1 MPCTL
6 QRVKKHLLLNIVLF
20 PSENK
25 TQNCCPFFKNQKMK
39 GNAAY
44 WELSRDSHTVTLSS
58 AGDWLFVQASVT
70 QSCPTLRYG
79 MDCSALPYPSPSP
92 RACSNSCPLSLGLS
106 WIPDSEKAQVS
117 YSWSSTSLGSTSL
130 DTEGWRAKL
139 YLNNCSSDFFFDP
152 RVLEKIWKLPDFLP
166 IFIT

>member
-1 MPCTL
+1 MHLKCAYYNKIQWITSIQGL
-6 QRVKKHLLLNIVLF
+6 ILFSYISHQRKCLAHYRESRNMLLNIVLF

-79 MDCSALPYPSPSP
+79 MDCSALPHPSPSP

-106 WIPDSEKAQVS
+106 
-117 YSWSSTSLGSTSL
+117 
-130 DTEGWRAKL
+130 
-139 YLNNCSSDFFFDP
+139 
-152 RVLEKIWKLPDFLP
+152 
-166 IFIT
+166 